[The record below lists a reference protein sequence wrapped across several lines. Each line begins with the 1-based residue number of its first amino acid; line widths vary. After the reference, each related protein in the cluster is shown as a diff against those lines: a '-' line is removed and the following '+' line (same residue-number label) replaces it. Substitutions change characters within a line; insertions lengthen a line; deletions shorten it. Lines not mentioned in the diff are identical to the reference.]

1 MVKNRVK
8 SENLSSLFSLQNH
21 NLVCVKFAA
30 SIFLV
35 GLAFRLVFWDSF
47 SFSSFVEIQKLS
59 SAPPPLPQTETKT
72 ESSVFS
78 SPLEAP
84 KFDEFQVNNKSEAS
98 LNGKRIFFYVVFV
111 NKLFILCFLCTLQKC
126 CLNFLT
132 LLWTK
137 IKKHPFCFSSF
148 HFYYFGSLKFLS
160 FA

>member
-30 SIFLV
+30 AFFLV

-98 LNGKRIFFYVVFV
+98 LNGKIIFFC
-111 NKLFILCFLCTLQKC
+111 CFCE
-126 CLNFLT
+126 
-132 LLWTK
+132 
-137 IKKHPFCFSSF
+137 
-148 HFYYFGSLKFLS
+148 
-160 FA
+160 